1 MSKRWAIAGVG
12 ALSSVGRTAE
22 EMFDNLCAGR
32 TGLGPLRG
40 FTAEWYTAQHLHEI
54 DDLDA
59 YPDVEGRATRFL
71 LDAIGQALDD
81 AGMPHDLAGVPVLI
95 GTGLRELR
103 SVELWARGQ
112 TKADERRLHFGAA
125 LRERFGADDTHTFS
139 NACSAS
145 LYALS
150 LAVDLLD
157 SGEHDA
163 VVVAGTDSITESMFG
178 VLDRLQSV
186 PPERLR
192 PFDVNRKGTILGEGA
207 SAIVLRREPAESGR
221 VRGWL
226 RGVAI
231 NCDAFH
237 ATAPESGSIAEVIR
251 NAHRAAEVRPDQVDL
266 VLLHGTGTL
275 ANDTGEATAMAEV
288 FGTEVKHPVMTAMK
302 SMTGHT
308 SGASGLHSLITAL
321 TSIAQDRVSPT
332 LHLEDQIPVAA
343 DFRIATREHLGEGP
357 VVAQVNGFGFG
368 GVNAVAIVEGTR

>member
-32 TGLGPLRG
+32 TGLRTLRG

-71 LDAIGQALDD
+71 LDAIGQALAD
-81 AGMPHDLAGVPVLI
+81 AGMPQDLAGVPVLI

-112 TKADERRLHFGAA
+112 TKPDERRLHFGTA

-157 SGEHDA
+157 SGEHDT

-237 ATAPESGSIAEVIR
+237 ATAPEPGSIAEVIR
-251 NAHRAAEVRPDQVDL
+251 SAHSAAAVRPDQVDL
-266 VLLHGTGTL
+266 VLLHGTGTM

-308 SGASGLHSLITAL
+308 SGASGLHSLIMAL